1 MRKELEKQSNSGKS
15 ANSASEMGTEDKRE
29 MEKYQ
34 YALSK
39 TDRKLKKINCRI
51 NFHIDVL
58 SFELTGNKQD
68 INGNQKLV
76 SLGFENQAF

>member
-1 MRKELEKQSNSGKS
+1 M
-15 ANSASEMGTEDKRE
+15 
-29 MEKYQ
+29 
-34 YALSK
+34 
-39 TDRKLKKINCRI
+39 DRKLKKVNCRI

-76 SLGFENQAF
+76 SIGFENQAFQVSNTILQFYFFNLFILHSISSLNKTR